1 MKKHSNK
8 MAALAMLISASIAA
22 PAAIAQM
29 GSGAASPC
37 APKRQRSASPCGPA
51 NPCAPKRRSKRA
63 EEVLAEKEAAEKA
76 EAEKAEAEKKEHEKK
91 EHAKKEAGKK

>member
-22 PAAIAQM
+22 PAAIAQT

-37 APKRQRSASPCGPA
+37 APKRQRSANPCGPAA

-63 EEVLAEKEAAEKA
+63 EEVQAEKEAAEKA
-76 EAEKAEAEKKEHEKK
+76 AAEKAEAEKKE
-91 EHAKKEAGKK
+91 AGKK